1 VTQSPASKT
10 NAFSVVMIDRLPKG
24 KARET
29 WRHKVMDLKSQRIF
43 FVIMTARLPKSKSFY
58 RDDERWSSLFDSIKK
73 TSEVL

>member
-43 FVIMTARLPKSKSFY
+43 FRDHDRQTAEEQIFLQG
-58 RDDERWSSLFDSIKK
+58 
-73 TSEVL
+73 